1 MVRSDT
7 GIQLRAALLGDF
19 DKEVR
24 QGRRNV
30 EVAIGGAMEELAT
43 EVVGKLRQDVAASGI
58 RNAER
63 LKTAAWRQRTYGK
76 GVSLSPAAQ
85 ISSKVPVIIQ
95 AFENGQTI
103 RAKGGSGLL
112 IPNPDVWPGGRMRG
126 RRGMKLTDVWAVAT
140 ARFGQL
146 QVVKRPG
153 KTTIVIAQ
161 VRESSANPGSF
172 RKASATAQR
181 KAVAGSYAGLATVI
195 VFVIAKEAKQPR
207 LLRGNVIRAR
217 VRRDAPNRLDQLFI
231 KHFAAAG
238 EGRRQIT

>member
-1 MVRSDT
+1 MIRSDAS
-7 GIQLRAALLGDF
+7 IQLRAALVGDF

-30 EVAIGGAMEELAT
+30 EVALGGAMDELAA
-43 EVVGKLRQDVAASGI
+43 EVVGKLRQDVASSGL
-58 RNAER
+58 RNGER
-63 LKTAAWRQRTYGK
+63 LKTAAWRHKTYGK

-95 AFENGQTI
+95 AFENGQVI

-112 IPNPDVWPGGRMRG
+112 IPNPEVWPGGRMRG
-126 RRGMKLTDVWAVAT
+126 RRGMKLSDVWSVAE
-140 ARFGQL
+140 ARFGPL

-153 KTTIVIAQ
+153 KTTIVIAR
-161 VRESSANPGSF
+161 VRESARNPGTF
-172 RKASATAQR
+172 RKASAAAQR
-181 KAVAGSYAGLATVI
+181 KAAEGKYTNLATVI

-217 VRRDAPNRLDQLFI
+217 VQRDAPSRLDQLFT
-231 KHFAAAG
+231 KHFAAVG
-238 EGRRQIT
+238 EGQRRLT